1 MSDEAKTN
9 VLPANTFNDGLALEL
24 PEFRGLP
31 AIKLDITSVQ
41 EAERR
46 ALEAKNVNPANYS
59 DLEMCF
65 SNAFRDLK
73 RHLSTVTYQI
83 SKTENE
89 LEKAKASALFDRYP
103 EFMKNR
109 PKSAD
114 TADTRK
120 AFLALDSEV
129 CAYKDRL
136 DSLKAL
142 EFFLEGRVKLIE
154 RLSSHMKKSIDLIIR
169 SGTTPLYYK

>member
-1 MSDEAKTN
+1 MSNEAKTN
-9 VLPANTFNDGLALEL
+9 SLPANTFNDGLALEL
-24 PEFRGLP
+24 PAFKGLP
-31 AIKLDITSVQ
+31 SLQLDITSVQ

-46 ALEAKNVNPANYS
+46 AIEAKTVSPATYS

-65 SNAFRDLK
+65 SQAFRDLK
-73 RHLSTVTYQI
+73 RHLSTVNYQI
-83 SKTENE
+83 AKTEGE
-89 LEKAKASALFDRYP
+89 LEKTKAAALFDRYP

-120 AFLALDSEV
+120 GFLALDPEV
-129 CAYKDRL
+129 GEYRDRL

-142 EFFLEGRVKLIE
+142 QFFLEGRVKLIE

-169 SGTTPLYYK
+169 SGSSKIYY

>member
-103 EFMKNR
+103 EFMKGR